1 MRTNP
6 NSVRQDRA
14 PRRDWQGN
22 RNDRPRDDHRAPKS
36 AATPRLKEDPMQ
48 LPEVPLPTQA
58 YADRHARERLR
69 FMTVEHYVAPPTVE
83 EGPARRTIAEAA
95 PAAPVVPTGAR
106 VLVYKQDPTVTEIAV
121 RKAFLPKRVFAGPR
135 DARIMVS
142 GMPVVTP
149 NVFGDLLVDPVT
161 QAEAFDAVHTF
172 AIVRMTLT
180 MYERGMAGATLPW
193 QWNTGGNTDP
203 LKVFPHAGVT
213 QNAFYSRDEKA
224 LKFFF
229 FTTGTPPAQVFTC
242 RSLDI
247 VAHET
252 GHAILD
258 ALKPGW
264 LLASNPPQTGG
275 LHESFGDLTA
285 IFLALNQLD
294 QCEALI
300 AQTKADLHAKNFL
313 SDLAEQF
320 GLALG
325 RPNGL
330 RNADNNLRLSEAG
343 TEVHAI
349 SQVFTGGMFDV
360 LADLFALERDPARRD
375 DAAVL
380 HDVAAYLASV
390 LIRGLRAAPAMAAT
404 YAHVVNKML
413 GIVVADGKPPAYRQ
427 ALVNA
432 FSAREVI
439 APTALSMNG
448 GDSPELEAAFAEDP
462 DAPQDRSTCCGTMQL
477 PEFAGADDELAAE
490 LEALAKGPFA

>member
-1 MRTNP
+1 
-6 NSVRQDRA
+6 
-14 PRRDWQGN
+14 
-22 RNDRPRDDHRAPKS
+22 
-36 AATPRLKEDPMQ
+36 
-48 LPEVPLPTQA
+48 
-58 YADRHARERLR
+58 
-69 FMTVEHYVAPPTVE
+69 
-83 EGPARRTIAEAA
+83 
-95 PAAPVVPTGAR
+95 
-106 VLVYKQDPTVTEIAV
+106 
-121 RKAFLPKRVFAGPR
+121 
-135 DARIMVS
+135 
-142 GMPVVTP
+142 MPIVTP
-149 NVFGDLLVDPVT
+149 NVFGDLLVDPAT

-193 QWNTGGNTDP
+193 QWNSGGNADP
-203 LKVFPHAGVT
+203 LRVFPRAGVT
-213 QNAFYSRDEKA
+213 QNAFYSRNEKA

-229 FTTGTPPAQVFTC
+229 FNTGTPPTQVFTC

-360 LADLFALERDPARRD
+360 LADLFALERAPDTKD

-380 HDVAAYLASV
+380 HDVAGYLASV
-390 LIRGLRAAPAMAAT
+390 LIRGLRAAPNTAAT

-439 APTALSMNG
+439 APTALSLNG
-448 GDSPELEAAFAEDP
+448 DETVELEAAFTEDP
-462 DAPQDRSTCCGTMQL
+462 NAPQDRSTCCGTMQL
-477 PEFAGADDELAAE
+477 PEFMGQRGRPDAPRSTRSRRARLPRLTLRAERRLRRHRARAGPRRRGPARPGAARAPAVAARRPAARGGGRRPPALRAHGRGRRRAPHRRLARRRLGRRRRPARPRRG
-490 LEALAKGPFA
+490 GPARGARAVRARSSAVRGGS

>member
-1 MRTNP
+1 
-6 NSVRQDRA
+6 
-14 PRRDWQGN
+14 
-22 RNDRPRDDHRAPKS
+22 
-36 AATPRLKEDPMQ
+36 MQ
-48 LPEVPLPTQA
+48 MPEVPLPTQD
-58 YADRHARERLR
+58 YAERHARERLR
-69 FMTVEHYVAPPTVE
+69 SIVVGPYVAPPVIE
-83 EGPARRTIAEAA
+83 EGPALAGPRTAAA
-95 PAAPVVPTGAR
+95 PAAPMPTPGAR
-106 VLVYKQDPTVTEIAV
+106 VLVYKQDPSVAEIAV

-135 DARIMVS
+135 DARIAIA
-142 GMPVVTP
+142 GLPTVTP
-149 NVFGDLLVDPVT
+149 NVFGDLLVDPAT

-193 QWNTGGNTDP
+193 QWNSGGNAEP
-203 LKVFPHAGVT
+203 LTVFPRAGVT
-213 QNAFYSRDEKA
+213 QNAFYSRSEKA

-229 FTTGTPPAQVFTC
+229 FNTGTPPAQVFTC

-247 VAHET
+247 VSHEA

-294 QCEALI
+294 QCEALV

-330 RNADNNLRLSEAG
+330 RNADNNLKLSEVG

-360 LADLFALERDPARRD
+360 LADLFALERDPTTKD

-380 HDVAAYLASV
+380 HDVAGYLASV
-390 LIRGLRAAPAMAAT
+390 LIRGLRAAPNAAAT

-413 GIVVADGKPPAYRQ
+413 GIVVADGKPSAYRQ

-432 FSAREVI
+432 FAAREVI

-448 GDSPELEAAFAEDP
+448 DEGVEVEPGFAEDP
-462 DAPQDRSTCCGTMQL
+462 NAPQDRSTCCGTMQL
-477 PEFAGADDELAAE
+477 PEFTGTEDELAAE
-490 LEALAKGPFA
+490 LDALAKGPFA

>member
-1 MRTNP
+1 MPT
-6 NSVRQDRA
+6 A
-14 PRRDWQGN
+14 
-22 RNDRPRDDHRAPKS
+22 RPSPS
-36 AATPRLKEDPMQ
+36 ATPGSSTQAQGGPMQ
-48 LPEVPLPTQA
+48 LPEVPLPTKD
-58 YADRHARERLR
+58 YAERHARLR
-69 FMTVEHYVAPPTVE
+69 VEHYVAPPVVD
-83 EGPARRTIAEAA
+83 EGPALAGPLGAAA
-95 PAAPVVPTGAR
+95 PAAPIPAPGAR
-106 VLVYKQDPTVTEIAV
+106 VFVYKQDPTVAEIAV

-135 DARIMVS
+135 DARIAIA

-149 NVFGDLLVDPVT
+149 NVFGDLLVDPAT

-193 QWNTGGNTDP
+193 QWNTGGNADP
-203 LKVFPHAGVT
+203 LRVFPRAGVT
-213 QNAFYSRDEKA
+213 QNAFYSRNDKA

-229 FTTGTPPAQVFTC
+229 FDTGTPPAQVFTC

-264 LLASNPPQTGG
+264 LAAGNPPQTGG

-330 RNADNNLRLSEAG
+330 RNADNNLKLSEAG

-360 LADLFALERDPARRD
+360 LADLFALERNPDIKD

-380 HDVAAYLASV
+380 HDVAGYLASV
-390 LIRGLRAAPAMAAT
+390 LIRGLRAAPNTAAT

-413 GIVVADGKPPAYRQ
+413 GVVVADAKPATYRQ

-432 FSAREVI
+432 FAAREVI

-448 GDSPELEAAFAEDP
+448 GDEAVELEAAFAEDP
-462 DAPQDRSTCCGTMQL
+462 NAPQDRSTCCGTMQL
-477 PEFAGADDELAAE
+477 PEFAGSDEELAAE
-490 LEALAKGPFA
+490 IEALAKGPFA

>member
-1 MRTNP
+1 
-6 NSVRQDRA
+6 
-14 PRRDWQGN
+14 
-22 RNDRPRDDHRAPKS
+22 
-36 AATPRLKEDPMQ
+36 MQ

-58 YADRHARERLR
+58 YAERHARERLR
-69 FMTVEHYVAPPTVE
+69 SMVVEHYVAPPMVD
-83 EGPARRTIAEAA
+83 EGPALAGPLQAAA
-95 PAAPVVPTGAR
+95 PTVPVPTPGAR
-106 VLVYKQDPTVTEIAV
+106 VFVYKQDPSVAEIAV

-135 DARIMVS
+135 DARIAIA
-142 GMPVVTP
+142 GMPIVTP
-149 NVFGDLLVDPVT
+149 NVFGDLLVDPGT
-161 QAEAFDAVHTF
+161 SAEAFDAVHTF

-180 MYERGMAGATLPW
+180 MYERGMGGVTLPW
-193 QWNTGGNTDP
+193 QWNSGGNTTP
-203 LKVFPHAGVT
+203 LTVFPRAGVT
-213 QNAFYSRDEKA
+213 QNAFYSRDQKA

-229 FTTGTPPAQVFTC
+229 FNAGTPPAQVFTC

-294 QCEALI
+294 QCDALI

-330 RNADNNLRLSEAG
+330 RNADNNLKLSEAG

-360 LADLFALERDPARRD
+360 LADLFALERNPDIKD

-380 HDVAAYLASV
+380 HDVAGYLASV
-390 LIRGLRAAPAMAAT
+390 LIRGLRAAPNTAAT

-413 GIVVADGKPPAYRQ
+413 GIVVADAKPATYRQ

-432 FSAREVI
+432 FAAREVI

-448 GDSPELEAAFAEDP
+448 GDEAVELEAAFAEDP
-462 DAPQDRSTCCGTMQL
+462 NAPQDRSTCCGTMQL
-477 PEFAGADDELAAE
+477 PEFAGSDEELAAE
-490 LEALAKGPFA
+490 IEALAKGPFA